1 MKPKPFLTKSKF
13 VAGVQCLRRLY
24 WQVTQPELA
33 GEIDDQVQAVMDQ
46 GTAVGAEAQKAFP
59 GGVLAEADYHH
70 TRAALEE
77 TARLMASPRVPAIY
91 EATLE
96 HDGVLVRVD
105 ILERQPRNRWRL
117 VEVKS
122 STQVKDY
129 YRYDVAIQRH
139 VASGAGLKIGAACLM
154 HLNRE

>member
-46 GTAVGAEAQKAFP
+46 GSAVGVEAQKAFP
-59 GGVLAEADYHH
+59 GGVLAEAGYHH

-77 TARLMASPRVPAIY
+77 TARV
-91 EATLE
+91 
-96 HDGVLVRVD
+96 
-105 ILERQPRNRWRL
+105 
-117 VEVKS
+117 
-122 STQVKDY
+122 
-129 YRYDVAIQRH
+129 
-139 VASGAGLKIGAACLM
+139 
-154 HLNRE
+154 